1 MELRKSLYPIL
12 TCAPQVLQRKI
23 YPESWLKE
31 QVRSNLRQ
39 HEEALSIKTHPIP
52 YVELQVD
59 VENLLPTQ
67 LQIVGMHVE
76 IWLGKPVIQFFTFV
90 SESLRPMEKR
100 TGMNCISFINSFQSD
115 ILNPTNKDSVPPNVM
130 VIYTLSCRS
139 ALGIFE
145 KTVKSTWVA
154 PVVLPK
160 R

>member
-1 MELRKSLYPIL
+1 MELRKALYPIL
-12 TCAPQVLQRKI
+12 SFTPQPIKDTI

-31 QVRSNLRQ
+31 HVKSNLRQ

-59 VENLLPTQ
+59 VENNFPTQ

-76 IWLGKPVIQFFTFV
+76 IWLGKPVIQFSTFV

-100 TGMNCISFINSFQSD
+100 TGMNCISFLNSFQSE
-115 ILNPTNKDSVPPNVM
+115 ILNPTKKDSVPPNVM
-130 VIYTLSCRS
+130 VIYTLSCRT
-139 ALGIFE
+139 ALGTFE
-145 KTVKSTWVA
+145 KTIKSTWVA
-154 PVVLPK
+154 PVILPK

>member
-12 TCAPQVLQRKI
+12 TFIPQPLQTKI
-23 YPESWLKE
+23 YPENWLKQ
-31 QVRSNLRQ
+31 QVVSNIRPI
-39 HEEALSIKTHPIP
+39 EEALSIKIHPIP
-52 YVELQVD
+52 YIEMQVD

-76 IWLGKPVIQFFTFV
+76 VWLGKPVIQFSSFV

-100 TGMNCISFINSFQSD
+100 TGLNCISFINSFQSE
-115 ILNPTNKDSVPPNVM
+115 ILNPAKKDAVPPNVM
-130 VIYTLSCRS
+130 VIYTLSCRC

-145 KTVKSTWVA
+145 KTIKSTWVA
-154 PVVLPK
+154 PVILPK